1 MNLLI
6 RIVAERDDENENE
19 HSKETSS
26 EILADVLKQLKKLG
40 TAKRNIV
47 LDKLKAADLIGNDI
61 DDGYRKPSSSS
72 PKMTDTHKERT
83 ALDAETIQDEVEIL
97 DLDEPKMGTYQRKRS
112 KSIFFA

>member
-1 MNLLI
+1 MNFLI
-6 RIVAERDDENENE
+6 RIVAESDDENE

-40 TAKRNIV
+40 TEKRNIV

-61 DDGYRKPSSSS
+61 EDDYRKPPSSS
-72 PKMTDTHKERT
+72 PKMTDTLNERID
-83 ALDAETIQDEVEIL
+83 LDAGTIQDEVEIL

-112 KSIFFA
+112 K